1 MIDRDIRRRL
11 LSIMVILNRKQ
22 VEMTV
27 KQIIFELKRMYSGQ
41 YQVERRAVYA
51 DLKALEDFGQVTI
64 RTGAANTIYAKT
76 TALRDMAKVI

>member
-1 MIDRDIRRRL
+1 MIDRDVRRRL
-11 LSIMVILNRKQ
+11 LSIMVILNKKQ

-64 RTGAANTIYAKT
+64 RIGAANTIYAKS
-76 TALRDMAKVI
+76 TALRNMAEVI

>member
-27 KQIIFELKRMYSGQ
+27 KQVIFELKIMYSGQ

-64 RTGAANTIYAKT
+64 RTGAANTIYAKS
-76 TALRDMAKVI
+76 TALRDMAEVV